1 VGFDFKN
8 PPDYASIAR
17 ACHGYGQKVQDPSEL
32 KEALRT
38 AIDAVR
44 SGKPAVLDVRI

>member
-1 VGFDFKN
+1 VE
-8 PPDYASIAR
+8 
-17 ACHGYGQKVQDPSEL
+17 DPSEL

-44 SGKPAVLDVRI
+44 AGKPAVLDVRI